1 MPSLKRSLSCLLL
14 CMLLLSASC
23 SAKAKEFS
31 KDGMHITLTDAFSE
45 GKYYDMTAYYDWEE
59 EDVTVSAMKEEFSV
73 LEENGESTALSLE
86 EFPHAARER
95 VIAPTSSKL
104 NAFFIIVSSFIEI
117 RYITISFLILLPGNK
132 ICQFFFAKKYRK
144 SAGFCEKMH
153 KTGAFHA
160 HLCAK
165 CP

>member
-86 EFPHAARER
+86 EYAEVLMEASELTAEVRTE
-95 VIAPTSSKL
+95 
-104 NAFFIIVSSFIEI
+104 N
-117 RYITISFLILLPGNK
+117 GD
-132 ICQFFFAKKYRK
+132 RK
-144 SAGFCEKMH
+144 S
-153 KTGAFHA
+153 TRLNSSHA
-160 HLCAK
+160 T
-165 CP
+165 

>member
-86 EFPHAARER
+86 EYAEVLMEASELTAEVQTENGLTYFTFEKTPYDVTYLYYAMVFRTDDAYWLFQFVCPKEKQETYE
-95 VIAPTSSKL
+95 AQFMEWAGS
-104 NAFFIIVSSFIEI
+104 I
-117 RYITISFLILLPGNK
+117 RLD
-132 ICQFFFAKKYRK
+132 
-144 SAGFCEKMH
+144 
-153 KTGAFHA
+153 
-160 HLCAK
+160 
-165 CP
+165 